1 LQVFFVVILSAHPRT
16 GCAHANELTVLAL
29 LGIPSIPGNFEF
41 IRPPRD
47 DADVANYMARR
58 DPYQTRAR
66 RHGEKITGSPPC
78 FEGAVRHAAAVV
90 NHAEKLV
97 QAILLGR
104 DGDKDGDPPP

>member
-1 LQVFFVVILSAHPRT
+1 VCESRCPCGQKNGV
-16 GCAHANELTVLAL
+16 LTL
-29 LGIPSIPGNFEF
+29 LLKAFRSH
-41 IRPPRD
+41 
-47 DADVANYMARR
+47 R
-58 DPYQTRAR
+58 DPYQSRAR
-66 RHGEKITGSPPC
+66 RHAHGEKITGLPPC